1 MLLVMASGSA
11 LADARDNA
19 SQGTRYGQNDTAT
32 NGQSSD
38 KEKGKRTQGNS
49 NAQNDAPTVSRS
61 EAAAIA
67 ERATGGRVLSIS
79 ESGRYWQ
86 VKVLVDGKRV
96 RIISID
102 MRSGRVR

>member
-1 MLLVMASGSA
+1 MASGSA

-19 SQGTRYGQNDTAT
+19 SQGTRYGQNDTAA
-32 NGQSSD
+32 NGRSSN
-38 KEKGKRTQGNS
+38 KEKAKRPPGNS
-49 NAQNDAPTVSRS
+49 DTQNQTPTVSRS

-67 ERATGGRVLSIS
+67 ERATGGRVLSVS

-96 RIISID
+96 RIISVD